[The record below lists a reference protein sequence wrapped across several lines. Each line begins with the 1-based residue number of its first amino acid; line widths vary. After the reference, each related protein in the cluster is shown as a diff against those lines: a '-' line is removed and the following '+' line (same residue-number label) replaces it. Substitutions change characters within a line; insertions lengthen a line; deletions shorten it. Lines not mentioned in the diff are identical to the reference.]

1 MYRALIFGLTT
12 KCRDE
17 GQDKDTLKT
26 KQIPTD
32 KLFPL
37 DRGCCFAAADAVIT
51 HLMRQEKCV
60 TLRLRIDCVRDLYPL
75 LMPEKGNEVCLLYS
89 SSCTYAFKSVL
100 FAVYPPPFPR
110 HAFIIHAREWI
121 EKKEIQIHFTFEQ
134 WVAKKRRFTPVKTF
148 FGAINPSRK
157 MASAKICLCVKRQCW
172 RSRH

>member
-1 MYRALIFGLTT
+1 MNRTRTDLAIFSSLYPAGFFSSSLSSSDRNLFPSSREEMVLPRSVLCIERFFFRSYYTT
-12 KCRDE
+12 KYRDE
-17 GQDKDTLKT
+17 GQDKDSVKT

-32 KLFPL
+32 KIFPL

-110 HAFIIHAREWI
+110 HAFIICTHLRM
-121 EKKEIQIHFTFEQ
+121 
-134 WVAKKRRFTPVKTF
+134 
-148 FGAINPSRK
+148 N
-157 MASAKICLCVKRQCW
+157 
-172 RSRH
+172 

>member
-1 MYRALIFGLTT
+1 MKTRIESNTNGSRYFFPPCILPEFFLLFPLPIVIYSPPRERKWFYLAVFYVYRALIFGLTT

-60 TLRLRIDCVRDLYPL
+60 TLRLPIDCVGPL
-75 LMPEKGNEVCLLYS
+75 P
-89 SSCTYAFKSVL
+89 TIYAG
-100 FAVYPPPFPR
+100 
-110 HAFIIHAREWI
+110 E
-121 EKKEIQIHFTFEQ
+121 
-134 WVAKKRRFTPVKTF
+134 
-148 FGAINPSRK
+148 RK
-157 MASAKICLCVKRQCW
+157 
-172 RSRH
+172 